1 MAKLVA
7 IGDSLTQGFQS
18 GAILRTDL
26 SYPALIARSLG
37 LRIPTE
43 FPIPAFPG
51 SGLPLNL
58 EDALRTMERSLGP
71 DIDRLEWIVRFPVL
85 LHQYVD
91 QVEDLYERGA
101 GARPVSYGGSYHN
114 LAVWGF
120 RVMDSLTVHS
130 QYCDTAINREEGWIK
145 DDFLGLPSG
154 AMYRTAKRVLNPSG
168 SPAKAQWTQV
178 DNLRAIVTQDQQLD
192 CLILWLGANDC
203 LGTVLELE
211 VKDMTDGDVRN
222 LEQQG
227 LLQDP
232 EARRRW
238 NLTNLG
244 LFRRDFRQLVETVA
258 PILPAHTQVLVGT
271 VPHVTIPPITR
282 GVGEF
287 DGKYFDHYGSFFA
300 NPEDSSASPIQRRL
314 TKAEVIAIDQRI
326 DGFNQVIREVVSGQ
340 GPQWRV
346 VQIGAVLDELAVK
359 RNNST
364 DSPGLP
370 LINYYKKQGQAD
382 HPLLQLRPVPSVLRL
397 DTQNATRL
405 QGGLFS
411 LDCIHPTTIGY
422 GIIAEVF
429 LTAMQQAGIDNAD
442 PQRLDWTRL
451 IQQDSLIQSPPQL
464 WDDILAAAEKNDN
477 LWEILL
483 GLFT

>member
-1 MAKLVA
+1 MCGTWNSRACCRTRRPDAGGTSPIWGCFVA
-7 IGDSLTQGFQS
+7 TS
-18 GAILRTDL
+18 GNWWR
-26 SYPALIARSLG
+26 PWHRSCP
-37 LRIPTE
+37 PT
-43 FPIPAFPG
+43 P
-51 SGLPLNL
+51 
-58 EDALRTMERSLGP
+58 
-71 DIDRLEWIVRFPVL
+71 
-85 LHQYVD
+85 
-91 QVEDLYERGA
+91 
-101 GARPVSYGGSYHN
+101 
-114 LAVWGF
+114 
-120 RVMDSLTVHS
+120 
-130 QYCDTAINREEGWIK
+130 
-145 DDFLGLPSG
+145 
-154 AMYRTAKRVLNPSG
+154 
-168 SPAKAQWTQV
+168 
-178 DNLRAIVTQDQQLD
+178 
-192 CLILWLGANDC
+192 
-203 LGTVLELE
+203 
-211 VKDMTDGDVRN
+211 
-222 LEQQG
+222 
-227 LLQDP
+227 
-232 EARRRW
+232 
-238 NLTNLG
+238 
-244 LFRRDFRQLVETVA
+244 
-258 PILPAHTQVLVGT
+258 QVLVGT